1 VPIVYTVRRVC
12 LMENTTEYQH
22 HQHKRAEAPPRGC
35 SLAPRHHAGGEL
47 RSVFDELFWAIV
59 VTIFARNLTKNTDY
73 INIHGYTRNLT
84 MFT

>member
-1 VPIVYTVRRVC
+1 MTIVRLPPLLARGAGL

-22 HQHKRAEAPPRGC
+22 QHQHQH
-35 SLAPRHHAGGEL
+35 PRHHAGGEL

-84 MFT
+84 YVHIVRKI